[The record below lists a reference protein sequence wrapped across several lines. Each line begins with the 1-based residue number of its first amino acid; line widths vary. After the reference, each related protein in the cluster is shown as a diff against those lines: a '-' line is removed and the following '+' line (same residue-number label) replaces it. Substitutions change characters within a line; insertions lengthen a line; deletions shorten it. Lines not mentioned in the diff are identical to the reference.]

1 MYAGVSVD
9 DTGATA
15 MTGVSCTTVCG
26 AGAGAALRAASP
38 SAVEVAGAVDIGT
51 SGQKT
56 ARTDRN
62 VLWRRRRR
70 GLILV
75 AAFRRLRKR
84 KALMERLAGAGTR
97 NSRVSARRHGAR
109 MPHVT
114 QEGDLL

>member
-1 MYAGVSVD
+1 MYAGVSGD
-9 DTGATA
+9 DTGAT
-15 MTGVSCTTVCG
+15 TGVSCTTISG
-26 AGAGAALRAASP
+26 AGAGPGAASVSP
-38 SAVEVAGAVDIGT
+38 VEVAGVVDVGT

-62 VLWRRRRR
+62 VLRPRRRRR
-70 GLILV
+70 ELILAA

-84 KALMERLAGAGTR
+84 KALMESAADTGTR

-114 QEGDLL
+114 QEGGL